1 MKTRIHVVQG
11 DITKLAVDV
20 IVNAANPSLMG
31 GGGVDGA
38 IHRAAGPALL
48 DACLKVRQQQGD
60 SPTGMPLLRLQA
72 IFPLKP

>member
-60 SPTGMPLLRLQA
+60 CLRA
-72 IFPLKP
+72 CRYYACRRSSR